1 MRTRTSRKIMR
12 PMLLVVAAACAMTM
26 PYAGARSLASSDQA
40 LTDEAGIAEAS
51 EASATIAVSMTG
63 LLVDPAKPNGNRAD
77 EEQQGEER
85 QDAERKRRD
94 REIEKCMNDVAEN
107 DGSFQDHVACQYPPG
122 TRAA

>member
-1 MRTRTSRKIMR
+1 MRARTSRKIMR
-12 PMLLVVAAACAMTM
+12 PMLLAVAAACAMTM

-51 EASATIAVSMTG
+51 EAPATIAVSMTG

-77 EEQQGEER
+77 EER